1 MWEIGEECGSD
12 KDLCCHPHPPCVR
25 RRGREE
31 WGGGGGWR
39 VPPLGRSDDREQR
52 EEEEEEEEGGAE
64 HRNGCRRQLSGQRK
78 VWSDTACNEIK

>member
-12 KDLCCHPHPPCVR
+12 KDLRHHRHLSYVR

-31 WGGGGGWR
+31 WGGGGGWC
-39 VPPLGRSDDREQR
+39 VLPLGRSDDGEQR
-52 EEEEEEEEGGAE
+52 EEEEEEGGAE